1 MLFKAK
7 KHIILLVIATLIMI
21 TMTYHFTSE
30 IFYTKSY
37 DYMTK
42 LTSYT
47 RTPSNDIVLVMI
59 DDKSLMQIGRWPW
72 KRMKYA
78 QIFDFLKDYTNAK
91 IWGFDAVIV
100 APDYENS
107 KDDNEYYNAVKKYD
121 KLVSG
126 IIFDKSG
133 FRAPELEGFYDDEL
147 SLKSG
152 IVVKDLRSGANKK
165 TSEFKSYTQSPQKYI
180 KNSQNLASVTAIMDN
195 DGYVR
200 KSPVLIDYKGKLMP
214 SLPLSLYAKY
224 TGITEFTLD
233 NRFLQGQ
240 NGKYKLRMPIH
251 HKDGMVYAYINY
263 YALAKDSK
271 YYSHNVISASDLILS
286 IQAIKQGKKPLVDPQ
301 IFDNK
306 IVIVGANA
314 NAQGMEDV
322 RRTPI
327 SDIFAGPDIHG
338 TLINNMLDNKFM
350 LNVTWQYNLL
360 LMFSLFLFIFIV
372 VAVFPVATALGLSA
386 SAMFLFYLGAIF
398 LYSKGIAINFI
409 APELFMIIAIAIG
422 YSYRYLSEGLKKA
435 QIERAMG
442 KYISK
447 DVMQNVMDNIEN
459 LTVGGKKADVSILF
473 IDIRGFT
480 SISEQ
485 LSALEVSDILNKY
498 FQELVP
504 IIDKHHGIMNK
515 FIGDAMLAIF
525 GEPIKSENH
534 ALNAVL
540 CANEMLSTVKKLQAK
555 WLDEGKPKIDVG
567 IGIASGEVF
576 IGNIGTEDRLEYTVI
591 GDTVNTASRIE
602 NFNKV
607 YKTKFLISEST
618 FERVQKYVDVL
629 KIREVQIRGKVK
641 KINIY
646 EVLRVLI

>member
-7 KHIILLVIATLIMI
+7 KHIFLLVVATLIMI

-42 LTSYT
+42 LTSYS

-78 QIFDFLKDYTNAK
+78 DVFDFLKYHTNAK
-91 IWGFDAVIV
+91 VWGFDAVIV

-107 KDDNEYYNAVKKYD
+107 KDDNAYYNAVKKYD
-121 KLVSG
+121 RLVSG
-126 IIFDKSG
+126 IIFDKNAYS
-133 FRAPELEGFYDDEL
+133 APELEEFYDTEL
-147 SLKSG
+147 ALKSG
-152 IVVKDLRSGANKK
+152 VTVKDLRTGSAKK
-165 TSEFKSYTQSPQKYI
+165 SSEFKSYTQSPEKYI
-180 KNSQNLASVTAIMDN
+180 KNSKNLASVTAFLDN

-200 KSPVLIDYKGKLMP
+200 KAPVLIDYKGKLMP

-233 NRFLQGQ
+233 NRFLSGQ
-240 NGKYKLRMPIH
+240 NSKYKLKMPIH

-263 YALAKDSK
+263 YSLRKDSK

-286 IQAIKQGKKPLVDPQ
+286 IQAIKEGKKPIIDPE
-301 IFDNK
+301 IFNNK

-350 LNVTWQYNLL
+350 LNVSWQYNLL

-422 YSYRYLSEGLKKA
+422 YSYRYLNEGLKKA

-459 LTVGGKKADVSILF
+459 LSVGGKKADVSILF

-480 SISEQ
+480 SISER

-504 IIDKHHGIMNK
+504 IIDKHKGIMNK
-515 FIGDAMLAIF
+515 FIGDAMLAVF

-540 CANEMLSTVKKLQAK
+540 CANEMLSTVKRLQVK

>member
-1 MLFKAK
+1 
-7 KHIILLVIATLIMI
+7 MI

-42 LTSYT
+42 LTSHS
-47 RTPSNDIVLVMI
+47 RMPSKDIILVMI

-78 QIFDFLKDYTNAK
+78 DVFDFLKYHTKAK
-91 IWGFDAVIV
+91 VWGFDAIIV
-100 APDYENS
+100 APNYENT
-107 KDDNEYYNAVKKYD
+107 KDDEDYYNAVKKYD
-121 KLVSG
+121 KLIAG
-126 IIFDKSG
+126 IIFDKKG
-133 FRAPELEGFYDDEL
+133 FKNPELTEFYDNEL
-147 SLKSG
+147 INKKS
-152 IVVKDLRSGANKK
+152 ITIKDLRTGGAKK
-165 TSEFKSYTQSPQKYI
+165 VSDFISYTQSPLEYI
-180 KNSQNLASVTAIMDN
+180 KNSKNLASVTAFLDN

-200 KSPVLIDYKGKLMP
+200 KAPVLIDYKGELVP
-214 SLPLSLYAKY
+214 SLPFALYAKY
-224 TGITEFTLD
+224 SGITEFTLD

-240 NGKYKLRMPIH
+240 NGEFKLKVPIH

-263 YALAKDSK
+263 YSLSKDNK
-271 YYSHNVISASDLILS
+271 YYSHEVISASDLILS
-286 IQAIKQGKKPLVDPQ
+286 IQAIKEGKEPLIDPK
-301 IFDNK
+301 IFDDK

-322 RRTPI
+322 RRTPV

-338 TLINNMLDNKFM
+338 TLVNNMLDNKFM

-360 LMFSLFLFIFIV
+360 LMASLFLFVFIV
-372 VAVFPVATALGLSA
+372 VALFPVATALALSA
-386 SAMFLFYLGAIF
+386 SAMFLFYLATIL

-422 YSYRYLSEGLKKA
+422 YSYRYLNEGFKKA

-447 DVMQNVMDNIEN
+447 DVMQNVMDNIDN
-459 LTVGGKKADVSILF
+459 LSVGGKKADVSILF

-480 SISEQ
+480 TISEK

-504 IIDKHHGIMNK
+504 IIDKHQGIMNK
-515 FIGDAMLAIF
+515 FIGDAMLAVF

-540 CANEMLSTVKKLQAK
+540 CANEMLSTVKKLQTK

-567 IGIASGEVF
+567 IGIASGEAF

-618 FERVQKYVDVL
+618 FDRVQKYVDVL

>member
-1 MLFKAK
+1 MLLKAK
-7 KHIILLVIATLIMI
+7 KHILLLVIATLIMI

-42 LTSYT
+42 LTSYS
-47 RTPSNDIVLVMI
+47 RTPSKDIILVMI

-78 QIFDFLKDYTNAK
+78 DIFDFLKHHTNAK
-91 IWGFDAVIV
+91 VWGFDAIIV

-107 KDDNEYYNAVKKYD
+107 KDDEDYYNAVKKYD
-121 KLVSG
+121 KLVAG
-126 IIFDKSG
+126 IIFDKKG
-133 FRAPELEGFYDDEL
+133 FKNPELSEFYDVEL
-147 SLKSG
+147 SNKKN
-152 IVVKDLRSGANKK
+152 ITVKDLRTGSAKK
-165 TSEFKSYTQSPQKYI
+165 TSAFKSYTQSPYKYI
-180 KNSQNLASVTAIMDN
+180 KNSKNLASVTAFLDS

-200 KSPVLIDYKGKLMP
+200 KAPILIDYKGELVP

-224 TGITEFTLD
+224 TGITELTLD
-233 NRFLQGQ
+233 NRFLYGQ
-240 NGKYKLRMPIH
+240 NGNFKLKMPIH
-251 HKDGMVYAYINY
+251 NRDGMVYTYINY
-263 YALAKDSK
+263 YSLSKDNK
-271 YYSHNVISASDLILS
+271 YYSHDVVSASDLILS
-286 IQAIKQGKKPLVDPQ
+286 IQAIKEGKPPLIDPK

-360 LMFSLFLFIFIV
+360 LMVSLFLFVFIV
-372 VAVFPVATALGLSA
+372 VALFPVATALALSA
-386 SAMFLFYLGAIF
+386 SAMFLFYLGAILF
-398 LYSKGIAINFI
+398 YSKGIAINFI

-422 YSYRYLSEGLKKA
+422 YSYRYLNEGFKKA

-447 DVMQNVMDNIEN
+447 DVMQNVMDNIDN
-459 LTVGGKKADVSILF
+459 LSVGGKKADVSILF

-480 SISEQ
+480 TISEK

-504 IIDKHHGIMNK
+504 IIDKHQGIMNK
-515 FIGDAMLAIF
+515 FIGDAMLAVF

-540 CANEMLSTVKKLQAK
+540 CANEMLSTVKKLQVK

>member
-1 MLFKAK
+1 MLLKAK
-7 KHIILLVIATLIMI
+7 KHIFLLVVATLIMI

-42 LTSYT
+42 LTSYS
-47 RTPSNDIVLVMI
+47 RTPSKDIVLVMI
-59 DDKSLMQIGRWPW
+59 DDKSLIQIGRWPW

-78 QIFDFLKDYTNAK
+78 DIFDFLKYHTKAK
-91 IWGFDAVIV
+91 AWGFDAIIV

-107 KDDNEYYNAVKKYD
+107 KDDDDYYNTVKKYD
-121 KLVSG
+121 KLVAG
-126 IIFDKSG
+126 IIFDKKD
-133 FRAPELEGFYDDEL
+133 FKTQEQANFYDTEL
-147 SLKSG
+147 FSKSG
-152 IVVKDLRSGANKK
+152 VVINDLRTGSAKK
-165 TSEFKSYTQSPQKYI
+165 TSDFKSYTQSPYKYV
-180 KNSQNLASVTAIMDN
+180 KNSQNLASVTAFLDN

-200 KSPVLIDYKGKLMP
+200 KAPVLVDYKGELMP
-214 SLPLSLYAKY
+214 SLPFMLYSKY

-240 NGKYKLRMPIH
+240 NDKYKLKMPVH
-251 HKDGMVYAYINY
+251 HKDGMVYTYINY
-263 YALAKDSK
+263 YALSKESK
-271 YYSHNVISASDLILS
+271 YYSHDVISASDLILS
-286 IQAIKQGKKPLVDPQ
+286 IQAIKEGKKPLIDPE
-301 IFDNK
+301 IFNDK

-338 TLINNMLDNKFM
+338 TFINNMIDNKFM

-360 LMFSLFLFIFIV
+360 LMLSLFLFVFIV

-386 SAMFLFYLGAIF
+386 SAMFLFYLGTIL
-398 LYSKGIAINFI
+398 LYSKNIAINFI

-422 YSYRYLSEGLKKA
+422 YSYRYLNEGLKKA

-459 LTVGGKKADVSILF
+459 LSVGGKKADVSILF

-480 SISEQ
+480 TISEK
-485 LSALEVSDILNKY
+485 LSALEVSDILNEY

-504 IIDKHHGIMNK
+504 IIDKHQGIMNK

-525 GEPIKSENH
+525 GEPIKSDNH

-540 CANEMLSTVKKLQAK
+540 CANEMLSTVKKLQNK

-618 FERVQKYVDVL
+618 FDRVQKYVDVL
-629 KIREVQIRGKVK
+629 KIREVQIRGKLK

>member
-1 MLFKAK
+1 MLLKAK
-7 KHIILLVIATLIMI
+7 KHIFLLVVATLIMI

-42 LTSYT
+42 LTSHS
-47 RTPSNDIVLVMI
+47 RIPSKDIVLVII
-59 DDKSLMQIGRWPW
+59 DDKSLIQIGRWPW

-78 QIFDFLKDYTNAK
+78 EIFDFLKEHTNAK
-91 IWGFDAVIV
+91 VWAFDAIIV

-107 KDDNEYYNAVKKYD
+107 KDDEDYYRAVKKYS

-126 IIFDKSG
+126 IIFDKKE
-133 FRAPELEGFYDDEL
+133 FNTLEQANFYDSEL
-147 SLKSG
+147 TLKKG
-152 IVVKDLRSGANKK
+152 IVVKDLRTGSAKR
-165 TSEFKSYTQSPQKYI
+165 TSEFKSYTQSPENYI
-180 KNSQNLASVTAIMDN
+180 KNSQHLASLTTFLDG

-200 KSPVLIDYKGKLMP
+200 KAPILIDYKGDLMP
-214 SLPLSLYAKY
+214 SLPISLYSKY

-233 NRFLQGQ
+233 NHFLQGQ
-240 NGKYKLRMPIH
+240 NEKYKLKMPVH

-263 YALAKDSK
+263 YSISKDTK
-271 YYSHNVISASDLILS
+271 YYSHDVISASDLILS
-286 IQAIKQGKKPLVDPQ
+286 IQAIKQGKKPLVDPE
-301 IFDNK
+301 IFKEK

-314 NAQGMEDV
+314 NAQGMDDV

-338 TLINNMLDNKFM
+338 TLVNNMLDNKFM
-350 LNVTWQYNLL
+350 LNASWQYNLL
-360 LMFSLFLFIFIV
+360 LMFSLFLFVFIV

-398 LYSKGIAINFI
+398 LYSKGVAINFI

-422 YSYRYLSEGLKKA
+422 YSYRYLNEGFKKA

-447 DVMQNVMDNIEN
+447 DVMQNVMDNIDN
-459 LTVGGKKADVSILF
+459 LSVGGKKADVSILF

-480 SISEQ
+480 TISEK

-504 IIDKHHGIMNK
+504 IIDKHQGIMNK
-515 FIGDAMLAIF
+515 FIGDAMLAVF

-540 CANEMLSTVKKLQAK
+540 CANEMLATVKKLQTK

-618 FERVQKYVDVL
+618 FDRVQKYVDVL
-629 KIREVQIRGKVK
+629 KIREVQIRGKIK